1 MSTSDDDADIPL
13 VPTAR
18 KPGYTPP
25 KEYVQFL
32 DMGGELARL
41 FSLKEVKALK
51 AAVLLLKNR
60 SMAELGIAIDETGQA
75 DEKDRDKIDDM
86 PAGNEQLVAARS
98 LLAQCLTVPNDMLVY
113 LKTRPASELRRFAL
127 NLGCDKQQCYEAIE
141 KPDKR
146 FERLNW
152 RS

>member
-1 MSTSDDDADIPL
+1 MSTSDDDADISL
-13 VPTAR
+13 VFTAR

-75 DEKDRDKIDDM
+75 DEQMRRIGTRSTTCRR
-86 PAGNEQLVAARS
+86 ATNS
-98 LLAQCLTVPNDMLVY
+98 LLRPDPCLRSASLPLTTCLF
-113 LKTRPASELRRFAL
+113 TSRPARRQ
-127 NLGCDKQQCYEAIE
+127 N
-141 KPDKR
+141 
-146 FERLNW
+146 
-152 RS
+152 